1 MTYGTG
7 NGIEINAQL
16 PTGTGRSLE
25 SNLAGPLAG
34 KIDNIEII
42 SITGSLQ
49 SEKP

>member
-1 MTYGTG
+1 MGSKLARVLD
-7 NGIEINAQL
+7 AQL
-16 PTGTGRSLE
+16 PTGRCLE